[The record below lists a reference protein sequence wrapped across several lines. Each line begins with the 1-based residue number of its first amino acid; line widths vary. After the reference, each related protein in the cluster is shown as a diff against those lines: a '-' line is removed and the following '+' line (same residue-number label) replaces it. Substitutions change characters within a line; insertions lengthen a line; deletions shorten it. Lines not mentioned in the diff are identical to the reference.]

1 MSVNDPH
8 KPMDEVMLAM
18 DVVDTL
24 RRNSR
29 VVERE
34 LNVEMREA
42 ELLERLKELYG
53 TQGIEVSD
61 DILREGVIAL
71 REDRFVYK
79 PTPPSFSRS
88 LARFYVKRKK
98 WGKPVLLFG
107 IFFLIILI
115 LSFFSDPMPAGYVT
129 GAR

>member
-1 MSVNDPH
+1 MSLHDPH

-34 LNVEMREA
+34 LNVEVREEA
-42 ELLERLKELYG
+42 LLARLKELYG

-61 DILREGVIAL
+61 DILREGVLAL
-71 REDRFVYK
+71 REDRYAYK
-79 PTPPSFSRS
+79 PTPPSFAKS
-88 LARFYVKRKK
+88 LAMLYVRRGRMSKSI
-98 WGKPVLLFG
+98 W
-107 IFFLIILI
+107 IIAFLIAV
-115 LSFFSDPMPAGYVT
+115 SFLTSKLVFTSFSM
-129 GAR
+129 GAL

>member
-1 MSVNDPH
+1 MSVNDPN

-42 ELLERLKELYG
+42 ELLARLKELYG

-71 REDRFVYK
+71 REDRFTYK

-88 LARFYVKRKK
+88 LAKFYIKRHK
-98 WGKPVLLFG
+98 WGKPLLFFG
-107 IFFLIILI
+107 AFLLIVLI
-115 LSFFSDPMPAGYVT
+115 LNLFGSPMPAGYVA
-129 GAR
+129 GAQ

>member
-1 MSVNDPH
+1 
-8 KPMDEVMLAM
+8 MLAM

-34 LNVEMREA
+34 LNVEAREA
-42 ELLERLKELYG
+42 ELLARLKELYE

-71 REDRFVYK
+71 REDRFAYV
-79 PTPPSFSRS
+79 PTPPSFSRT
-88 LARFYVKRKK
+88 LAKFYIKRHK
-98 WGKPVLLFG
+98 WGKPILFFG
-107 IFFLIILI
+107 AFFLFVFILK
-115 LSFFSDPMPAGYVT
+115 LLGF
-129 GAR
+129 

>member
-1 MSVNDPH
+1 MTSFPMSSNDPN

-34 LNVEMREA
+34 LNVEAREA
-42 ELLERLKELYG
+42 ELLGRLKELYG

-79 PTPPSFSRS
+79 PTPPSFSRW
-88 LARFYVKRKK
+88 LARRYIRRHK
-98 WGKPVLLFG
+98 WGKPILFFGGFFLLVFILKLFG
-107 IFFLIILI
+107 F
-115 LSFFSDPMPAGYVT
+115 
-129 GAR
+129 